1 MAAPRK
7 ENVKDII
14 MDATVELLENQ
25 ALDDIS
31 LAKIATTAGISK
43 GTLYYHYKTKEDILI
58 DITNRF
64 LDQQWDDFLI
74 WVDNKEKDT
83 SLHRLCK
90 YVIERNVKYVGP
102 RYHLLSAAFL
112 GNEKIRMLFID
123 RYREFQQLISTKI
136 AERTDGDYADYLA
149 WTALL
154 ISDGLIIQKL
164 LNNENLDVDEF
175 IVRTDKLI
183 EVLSTLNEQ

>member
-14 MDATVELLENQ
+14 MDATLDLLENQ
-25 ALDDIS
+25 SLDDIS

-43 GTLYYHYKTKEDILI
+43 GTLYYHYKTKEDILL

-64 LDQQWDDFLI
+64 IDQQWDDFLI

-83 SLHRLCK
+83 SLHRLYK
-90 YVIERNVKYVGP
+90 YVIERNVKDSGP
-102 RYHLLSAAFL
+102 RYHLLYSAFL
-112 GNEKIRMLFID
+112 GNERIREILIE
-123 RYREFQQLISTKI
+123 RYREFQSLISSKI
-136 AERTDGDYADYLA
+136 AERAGDEYADYLA

-154 ISDGLIIQKL
+154 VSDGLIVQKL
-164 LNNENLDVDEF
+164 LNNENIDIDEF
-175 IVRTDKLI
+175 IKKTDDFVSL
-183 EVLSTLNEQ
+183 LSTIGSN

>member
-7 ENVKDII
+7 GNVKDII
-14 MDATVELLENQ
+14 MDATVELLEKQ
-25 ALDDIS
+25 SLDDIS

-43 GTLYYHYKTKEDILI
+43 GTLYYHYKTKEDILL

-64 LDQQWDDFLI
+64 IDQQWDDFLI

-83 SLHRLCK
+83 SLHRLYK

-102 RYHLLSAAFL
+102 RYHLLYSAFL
-112 GNEKIRMLFID
+112 GNERIREILIE
-123 RYREFQQLISTKI
+123 RYREFQSLISSKI
-136 AERTDGDYADYLA
+136 AERAGDEYADYLA

-154 ISDGLIIQKL
+154 VSDGLIVQKL
-164 LNNENLDVDEF
+164 LNNENIDIDEF
-175 IVRTDKLI
+175 IKKTDDFVSL
-183 EVLSTLNEQ
+183 LSTIGSN

>member
-25 ALDDIS
+25 SLDDIS

-43 GTLYYHYKTKEDILI
+43 GTLYYHYKTKEDILL

-64 LDQQWDDFLI
+64 IDQQWDDFLI

-83 SLHRLCK
+83 SLHRLLK
-90 YVIERNVKYVGP
+90 YVVERNVKYVGP
-102 RYHLLSAAFL
+102 RYHLLYSAFL
-112 GNEKIRMLFID
+112 GNERIRDMFIE
-123 RYREFQQLISTKI
+123 RYKEFQQIISTKI
-136 AERTDGDYADYLA
+136 AERAGDEYADYLA

-154 ISDGLIIQKL
+154 VSDGLIIQKL
-164 LNNENLDVDEF
+164 LNNENMDIDEY
-175 IVRTDKLI
+175 IKKTDDFVQL
-183 EVLSTLNEQ
+183 LSNITE